1 MSCRASKAAAAGL
14 SQATALWPNRNRASD
29 GTCASQAHS
38 QQNPSSDHEPNEF
51 GEAMAFDLTDDPA
64 HGIDTWALWDD
75 IRQRR
80 DPRVKYGIC
89 DRQMF
94 SSYPSSG
101 YPAWTWR
108 PYSGSNPHTTHGH
121 MSILDGHQND
131 TSPWFSDPAPP
142 PLTGQQKR
150 AILAAARRMIRQH
163 PRPRLFTKNPPIK
176 GPFVREVQRTLDLPV
191 TGEYG
196 PGTRDGVAEFQRV
209 MDIGG
214 TAGEV
219 DQETWIWL
227 VYFAVVKELES

>member
-1 MSCRASKAAAAGL
+1 MSCRPSRAAQAGL
-14 SQATALWPNRNRASD
+14 DQATAISPNRNKASD

-108 PYSGSNPHTTHGH
+108 PYSGSNPHSSHAH

-131 TSPWFSDPAPP
+131 TSPWFGNSEPP

-150 AILAAARRMIRQH
+150 NILAAARCMIH
-163 PRPRLFTKNPPIK
+163 DDPRPRLRAKNPPFK
-176 GPFVREVQRTLDLPV
+176 GRYVKEVQRTLGIPV

-196 PGTRDGVAEFQRV
+196 PGTRDAVMEMQRFLR
-209 MDIGG
+209 IEA
-214 TAGEV
+214 TGEV
-219 DQETWIWL
+219 NQETWIWI
-227 VYFAVVKELES
+227 VYMAVVKAYEGD

>member
-1 MSCRASKAAAAGL
+1 MSCRASNAAAAGL
-14 SQATALWPNRNRASD
+14 SQATNLWPNRNKASD

-38 QQNPSSDHEPNEF
+38 QQNPTSDHEPNIR

-64 HGIDTWALWDD
+64 HGVDTWALWDD

-108 PYSGSNPHTTHGH
+108 PYSGSNPHSSHAH
-121 MSILDGHQND
+121 MSILDGHEND
-131 TSPWFSDPAPP
+131 TSPWYGDPEPP

-150 AILAAARRMIRQH
+150 AVLAAARQMIREN
-163 PRPRLFTKNPPIK
+163 PRPRLRAKNPPFRGK
-176 GPFVREVQRTLDLPV
+176 YVREVQRALGIPV
-191 TGEYG
+191 TGKYG
-196 PGTRDGVAEFQRV
+196 PGTRDAVKELQRFLGLPV
-209 MDIGG
+209 
-214 TAGEV
+214 TGEV
-219 DQETWIWL
+219 NQETWVWIIY
-227 VYFAVVKELES
+227 VAVVKKLEGS

>member
-1 MSCRASKAAAAGL
+1 MSCRASKAAQAGL
-14 SQATALWPNRNRASD
+14 DQATATWPNRNRASD

-64 HGIDTWALWDD
+64 HGVDTWALWDD

-94 SSYPSSG
+94 SSYSTSG

-108 PYSGSNPHTTHGH
+108 PYSGSNPHSSHAH

-131 TSPWFSDPAPP
+131 TSPWFGDPEPP

-150 AILAAARRMIRQH
+150 RVLAAARRMIRQH
-163 PRPRLFTKNPPIK
+163 PRPRLFTKNPPIRS
-176 GPFVREVQRTLDLPV
+176 PYVREVQRTLDLPV

-196 PGTRDGVAEFQRV
+196 PGVRDGVEEFQRRLGIDV
-209 MDIGG
+209 S
-214 TAGEV
+214 GEV